1 MLYEHSEVRRQQAHD
16 HAQELARA
24 YRRSER
30 AQREQV
36 DAKVARIRDAV
47 ARLSHRPRTRQ
58 ARAPRA
64 S

>member
-1 MLYEHSEVRRQQAHD
+1 MLYEHSEVRRQQAHER
-16 HAQELARA
+16 AQELARA

-30 AQREQV
+30 VERERA
-36 DAKVARIRDAV
+36 DANVARVRDAI
-47 ARLSHRPRTRQ
+47 ARLSHRPRQ

>member
-16 HAQELARA
+16 RADELARA

-30 AQREQV
+30 AERERA
-36 DAKVARIRDAV
+36 DAKVARVRDAI